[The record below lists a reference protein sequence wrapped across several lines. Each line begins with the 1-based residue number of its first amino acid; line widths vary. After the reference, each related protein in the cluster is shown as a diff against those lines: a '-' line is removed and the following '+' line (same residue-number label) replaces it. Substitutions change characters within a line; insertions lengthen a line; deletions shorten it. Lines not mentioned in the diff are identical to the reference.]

1 MEYVD
6 IKYALAKKGYTLS
19 RIARELDLCGPQAIY
34 SVLNR
39 KYISA
44 SVERLVSEITGIP
57 LAKLFPD
64 RYGRAAKQ
72 RKPKAPGSQPQKE
85 EAA

>member
-1 MEYVD
+1 MDYID
-6 IKYALAKKGYTLS
+6 IKYALEKNGYTLS
-19 RIARELDLCGPQAIY
+19 RVGRELGLCGAQAVVP
-34 SVLNR
+34 VLHR

-44 SVERLVSEITGIP
+44 KVENRVSEITGIP

-64 RYGRAAKQ
+64 RYGRAAK
-72 RKPKAPGSQPQKE
+72 RRRAAHTGLPP